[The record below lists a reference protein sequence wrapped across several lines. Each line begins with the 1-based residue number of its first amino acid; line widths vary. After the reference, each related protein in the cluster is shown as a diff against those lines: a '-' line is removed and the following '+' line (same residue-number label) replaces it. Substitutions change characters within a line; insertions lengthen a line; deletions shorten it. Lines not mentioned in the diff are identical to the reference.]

1 MRPNK
6 AETVLPQLHPK
17 TDVAIYIV
25 LEAICWMQLSE
36 HCLQLSSYLWVELC
50 TLCVVCEPFQC
61 FSGHAQCSQNGGGTR
76 EFRRY
81 TGTASVLSLNP
92 YTLKIC
98 RLFTL
103 MVLYSLL
110 VVA

>member
-25 LEAICWMQLSE
+25 LETICWMQLSE

-50 TLCVVCEPFQC
+50 TLCVVCEQISVFQW
-61 FSGHAQCSQNGGGTR
+61 SYVLCSQNGGGTR

-81 TGTASVLSLNP
+81 IGTASVLSLN
-92 YTLKIC
+92 
-98 RLFTL
+98 
-103 MVLYSLL
+103 
-110 VVA
+110 

>member
-17 TDVAIYIV
+17 AVYIV
-25 LEAICWMQLSE
+25 ETICWMQQSE
-36 HCLQLSSYLWVELC
+36 HCLQLSLYLWVELC
-50 TLCVVCEPFQC
+50 TLCMVCEQI
-61 FSGHAQCSQNGGGTR
+61 SGQAQCSQNGSGTSER
-76 EFRRY
+76 GVKGSW
-81 TGTASVLSLNP
+81 TITQSTLVLHI

-103 MVLYSLL
+103 MCGVLI
-110 VVA
+110 